1 MDHLRGAVGVYR
13 KEDHVA
19 VQQLF
24 RRVRLPPGVRSNP
37 LHTGVAL
44 SPQVQQREQLLNC
57 ALFLHTGP
65 IDADDPLRAL
75 HDLVRLRRP
84 GGALAT
90 VARQPRALGRTVVDR
105 AVLRRGTAPRAVTE
119 ITLQCM
125 VEQRPD
131 RESRITLSRRTDAH
145 GVPLPVIDWR
155 TSDQEARTVRFAAS
169 RFAAEMRRLG
179 LPEPE
184 LPRMIADPEADFRLT
199 EMAHPTGTTR
209 MSADPR
215 CGVVDT
221 HCAVHGVSGLFV
233 AGSSVFPT
241 AGHANPTQMIVALA
255 IRLADHL
262 KDRPAAPVAG
272 HGRAAGNRSL
282 VP

>member
-1 MDHLRGAVGVYR
+1 M
-13 KEDHVA
+13 
-19 VQQLF
+19 F
-24 RRVRLPPGVRSNP
+24 RRVRLPAGARSNP

-44 SPQVQQREQLLNC
+44 SPCVQQAERLLNC

-65 IDADDPLRAL
+65 IDPDDPLRAL

-84 GGALAT
+84 VEALET
-90 VARQPRALGRTVVDR
+90 VARQPVGLARTVVDR
-105 AVLRRGTAPRAVTE
+105 AVPRRGTGPRTVTD
-119 ITLQCM
+119 ITLHCM

-131 RESRITLSRRTDAH
+131 PDSRITLSRRRDAH

-155 TSDQEARTVRFAAS
+155 TSEQEARTVRFAAT
-169 RFAAEMRRLG
+169 RFVTEMRRLG

-184 LPRMIADPEADFRLT
+184 LPPMIADPDAEFRLT

-209 MSADPR
+209 MSADPHT
-215 CGVVDT
+215 GVVDT
-221 HCAVHGVSGLFV
+221 DCAVHGVRGLYV

-255 IRLADHL
+255 VRLADHL
-262 KDRPAAPVAG
+262 KNRPAPP
-272 HGRAAGNRSL
+272 L